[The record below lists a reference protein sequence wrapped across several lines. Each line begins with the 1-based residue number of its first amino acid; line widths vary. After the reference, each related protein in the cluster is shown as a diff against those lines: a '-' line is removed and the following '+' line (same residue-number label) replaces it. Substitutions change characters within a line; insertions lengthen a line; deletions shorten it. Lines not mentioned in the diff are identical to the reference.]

1 MGGGEG
7 GELGV
12 LQSTGSQRVGRDL
25 VTEQQQQ
32 PPVCLEW
39 CLAVLGLCCGVTFSL
54 VVVSRGYSPVAL
66 YRLLMA
72 ATSLVVNRG
81 L

>member
-25 VTEQQQQ
+25 VTEQQQ
-32 PPVCLEW
+32 PPLCLEW

-72 ATSLVVNRG
+72 ATSLVVDRG

>member
-1 MGGGEG
+1 M
-7 GELGV
+7 

-25 VTEQQQQ
+25 VNEQQQ
-32 PPVCLEW
+32 PPLCMEW

-72 ATSLVVNRG
+72 ATSLVVDRG

>member
-1 MGGGEG
+1 MTS
-7 GELGV
+7 LLFVNV
-12 LQSTGSQRVGRDL
+12 LLKKKNRITVYSLFLKIYLSIYF
-25 VTEQQQQ
+25 
-32 PPVCLEW
+32 W
-39 CLAVLGLCCGVTFSL
+39 LCCVLIAVPGLSL

-72 ATSLVVNRG
+72 ATSLVVDRG